1 MKKQVKYLLL
11 VGKIKSLKY
20 FEIDNDNF
28 INTLSIWTATFLLP
42 TTTRFFMIHVTL
54 SRFMLRFDSLLFNSC
69 EDKDYLY

>member
-28 INTLSIWTATFLLP
+28 INTLSI
-42 TTTRFFMIHVTL
+42 
-54 SRFMLRFDSLLFNSC
+54 
-69 EDKDYLY
+69 